1 MLPLVSVPKR
11 SLTSSPKS
19 VKIKRKSILARE
31 TNANVPSSS
40 FKQLR
45 KMVYEVANTKPYGN
59 DTIPKLVI
67 FLNMVMS
74 PLIGILIALRASYD
88 GRVSLI
94 GISLRIVYFAI
105 YIIVIYVDQRFERM
119 ERWSRLMPKL
129 FGIVM
134 ICVQLIGVVP
144 NYICDLKNILTCI

>member
-1 MLPLVSVPKR
+1 MLPTVSVPKR

-31 TNANVPSSS
+31 TNVPSSS

-59 DTIPKLVI
+59 DAIPKLVI

-105 YIIVIYVDQRFERM
+105 FIIVIYVDQRFERM

-134 ICVQLIGVVP
+134 ICVQLIGVIP
-144 NYICDLKNILTCI
+144 NYICDLNNILTCI